1 MLGLKSSVGIL
12 KIHPTRT
19 YLTTPAHSHTHP
31 THTCSWPELHEIRV
45 NRKMADRR

>member
-12 KIHPTRT
+12 KIHP
-19 YLTTPAHSHTHP
+19 
-31 THTCSWPELHEIRV
+31 CSWPELNKSHEIRV